1 MKSIY
6 LLSAFMLLVGSIHA
20 QKLYFFDKK
29 FKKVTD
35 LDKASYLAQAIGS
48 EQPHKIWI
56 LPNYVLYAEGYVYPA
71 DTLCFDG
78 KVLFYDKFKN
88 VKAMRFYNEGKQLPF
103 VWLNADLTKMTET
116 DKSFVHYMTVND
128 SGEFCAFKRKR
139 AFPTENNDVM
149 VAMGK
154 VLDTTSLKL
163 NGIIYYYNDKGEIKD
178 VKNFDKG
185 IEKRFVATTGDLKEP
200 YEILKIVSHVAYNF
214 ESVDVELDV
223 FKRKCIETGADGVV
237 WVHTNVAI
245 TPSTEQSNGYT
256 YLTITGTTVKL
267 KNKVGNE

>member
-20 QKLYFFDKK
+20 QKLCFFDKK
-29 FKKVTD
+29 FKKIAN
-35 LDKASYLAQAIGS
+35 LDKAQYLAETKGQG
-48 EQPHKIWI
+48 QPDKIWI

-78 KVLFYDKFKN
+78 KVLFYDKLKN

-103 VWLNADLTKMTET
+103 VWLNADLTKMTESN
-116 DKSFVHYMTVND
+116 KSFVHYMVVND
-128 SGEFCAFKRKR
+128 SGEFCAFKRNKLL
-139 AFPTENNDVM
+139 PTENNDVM
-149 VAMGK
+149 MAMGK
-154 VLDTTSLKL
+154 VLDTTRLKL
-163 NGIIYYYNDKGEIKD
+163 DGIIYYYNDKGEIKD

-200 YEILKIVSHVAYNF
+200 YEIMKIVSHVAYNF

-223 FKRKCIETGADGVV
+223 FKRKCIETSADGVV

-245 TPSTEQSNGYT
+245 IPSTELSSGYT
-256 YLTITGTTVKL
+256 HLTIIGTTIKL